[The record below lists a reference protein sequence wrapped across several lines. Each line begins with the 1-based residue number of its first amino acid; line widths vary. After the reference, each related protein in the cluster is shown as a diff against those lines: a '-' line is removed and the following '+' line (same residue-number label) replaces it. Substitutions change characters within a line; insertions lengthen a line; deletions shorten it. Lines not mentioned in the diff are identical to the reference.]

1 MILVRI
7 GPDFSQFS
15 GPGPWI
21 PEYDRSHSTEPS
33 FISTSILGRTI
44 RKLIFGDVFKNGKL
58 LDTIS
63 DAKED
68 DYEVVVYWEKCTKTN
83 AHRTKTGVYVT
94 CSAAHTK
101 WGAHEIME
109 HILVDSHDVIDQGY
123 KINILLSNILQ
134 Q

>member
-1 MILVRI
+1 MTVSILLSLLLFQLQFYL
-7 GPDFSQFS
+7 DF
-15 GPGPWI
+15 
-21 PEYDRSHSTEPS
+21 
-33 FISTSILGRTI
+33 LGRTI

-123 KINILLSNILQ
+123 KSLYW
-134 Q
+134 